1 MMYEGLFLN
10 GKLNGNGILKDTNGD
25 KHVGCFKDGE
35 KHGLGMYFGHDG
47 IKWEINY
54 DMGKKNGPATILFPD
69 NSKMEFAWKDDRV
82 ESDIIYKN
90 KE

>member
-1 MMYEGLFLN
+1 MF
-10 GKLNGNGILKDTNGD
+10 T
-25 KHVGCFKDGE
+25 
-35 KHGLGMYFGHDG
+35 GHDG